1 MKKTLLAT
9 AIAGAIAATGMMAT
23 NAQAATVYDQDGTRL
38 DLYGRIALGVSGGGG
53 ESDVDGVKS
62 DGSEF
67 RDVYSRFGLRG
78 TQQVTSDL
86 TAFGNFEVRPRLD
99 HVNRDGQQVRNSF
112 LGLRSNAFGTVQAGN
127 FDSFYL
133 NTVAAPFD
141 VYLDRGLELT
151 GGNHQAR
158 GDSLGY
164 ISPNLEGFQVFLMAK
179 HYSGNTTAAD
189 NPNIVGETADGDP
202 IIEPTSSTW
211 NTAGGAVYEI
221 DALRLAL
228 GYAQDRERG
237 GGIGENIYGGSAVFE
252 FVPGFSGRL
261 AYEYQSDNVDKI
273 GVGMTYA
280 VNEWAFNLDYYRIES
295 QGERKAEEQERGRS
309 TSRNAWAAGAY
320 YQVSN
325 NFDVFAEVHEADQ
338 GTILDRDTTGSE
350 LSDNLRD
357 VRDNVY
363 WLTGVRYH
371 F

>member
-38 DLYGRIALGVSGGGG
+38 DLYGRIALGIQGGGPEVNEAG
-53 ESDVDGVKS
+53 EKIN
-62 DGSEF
+62 GSEF

-86 TAFGNFEVRPRLD
+86 TAFGNFELRPRLNE
-99 HVNRDGQQVRNSF
+99 VNRDGQQVRNSF
-112 LGLRSNAFGTVQAGN
+112 LGLRSQSMGTLQAGN
-127 FDSFYL
+127 FDNFYL

-151 GGNHQAR
+151 GGGLQGR
-158 GDSLGY
+158 GNSLGY
-164 ISPNLEGFQVFLMAK
+164 ISPNLEGFQVYLMGK
-179 HYSGNTTAAD
+179 HYTGNSNEAGSEGS
-189 NPNIVGETADGDP
+189 N
-202 IIEPTSSTW
+202 SSKI
-211 NTAGGAVYEI
+211 NTAGGAVYEV

-228 GYAQDRERG
+228 GYTQDRESTG
-237 GGIGENIYGGSAVFE
+237 GVGENIYGGSAVFE

-261 AYEYQSDNVDKI
+261 AYEYQSDFEDKI

-280 VNEWAFNLDYYRIES
+280 INEWAFNLDYYRIES
-295 QGERKAEEQERGRS
+295 RGDLKAAQRDEGLS

-320 YQVSN
+320 YKISS
-325 NFDVFAEVHEADQ
+325 NFDVFAELHESDQ
-338 GTILDRDTTGSE
+338 GTIIDSDTTGS
-350 LSDNLRD
+350 DFTGNLRD
-357 VRDNVY
+357 VRDSVF

>member
-9 AIAGAIAATGMMAT
+9 AIAGALGVSAA
-23 NAQAATVYDQDGTRL
+23 AQAATVYDQDGTRL

-53 ESDVDGVKS
+53 QDDVDGVKT

-78 TQQVTSDL
+78 TQQLSSDL
-86 TAFGNFEVRPRLD
+86 TAFGNFEVRPRMD

-112 LGLRSNAFGTVQAGN
+112 LGLRSNQFGSVQAGN

-133 NTVAAPFD
+133 STVSAPFD

-151 GGNHQAR
+151 GGGHQAR
-158 GDSLGY
+158 GDSIGY
-164 ISPNLEGFQVFLMAK
+164 ISPNLEGFQVYLMGK

-189 NPNIVGETADGDP
+189 NAPA
-202 IIEPTSSTW
+202 EPTSSAW
-211 NTAGGAVYEI
+211 NTAGGAVYEV

-228 GYAQDRERG
+228 GYAEDRGRT
-237 GGIGENIYGGSAVFE
+237 GGIGENIYGGSAVYE
-252 FVPGFSGRL
+252 FMPGFSGRL
-261 AYEYQSDNVDKI
+261 AYEYQSDNEDKI

-280 VNEWAFNLDYYRIES
+280 INEWAFNLDYYRIES
-295 QGERKAEEQERGRS
+295 QGDLKDAQRAAGES

-320 YQVSN
+320 YAVSS
-325 NFDVFAEVHEADQ
+325 NFDVFAEVYDADQ
-338 GTILDRDTTGSE
+338 GTILDRDTTASE
-350 LSDNLRD
+350 LGDNLRD
-357 VRDNVY
+357 IRDNVY
-363 WLTGVRYH
+363 WLVGARYH

>member
-9 AIAGAIAATGMMAT
+9 AIAGALGVSAA
-23 NAQAATVYDQDGTRL
+23 AQAATVYDQDGTRL
-38 DLYGRIALGVSGGGG
+38 DLYGRIALGISGGGG
-53 ESDVDGVKS
+53 ESDVDGVKT
-62 DGSEF
+62 DGTEF

-78 TQQVTSDL
+78 TQQLTSDL
-86 TAFGNFEVRPRLD
+86 TAFGNFEVRPRMD

-112 LGLRSNAFGTVQAGN
+112 LGLRSNQFGSVQAGN

-133 NTVAAPFD
+133 ETVAAPFD

-151 GGNHQAR
+151 GGSHQAR
-158 GDSLGY
+158 GDSIGY
-164 ISPNLEGFQVFLMAK
+164 ISPNLEGFQVYLMAK
-179 HYSGNTTAAD
+179 HYSGNTNASD
-189 NPNIVGETADGDP
+189 NPNIVGFDDDDEA

-211 NTAGGAVYEI
+211 NTAGGAVYEV

-228 GYAQDRERG
+228 GYAQDRQRG
-237 GGIGENIYGGSAVFE
+237 GGIGENIYGGSAVYE
-252 FVPGFSGRL
+252 FMPGFSGRL

-273 GVGMTYA
+273 GVGMSYA
-280 VNEWAFNLDYYRIES
+280 INEWAFNLDYYRIES
-295 QGERKAEEQERGRS
+295 QGERKAEEQRRDRS

-320 YQVSN
+320 YQVSS
-325 NFDVFAEVHEADQ
+325 NFDVFGELHEADQ

-350 LSDNLRD
+350 LGSNLRD

-363 WLTGVRYH
+363 WLVGARYH

>member
-23 NAQAATVYDQDGTRL
+23 TAQAATVYDQDGTRL
-38 DLYGRIALGVSGGGG
+38 DLYGRIALGVSGGGP
-53 ESDVDGVKS
+53 EVNEDGDKIN
-62 DGSEF
+62 GSEF

-78 TQQVTSDL
+78 TQRVSDDL
-86 TAFGNFEVRPRLD
+86 TAFGNFELRPRLD
-99 HVNRDGQQVRNSF
+99 EVNRDGQQVRNSF

-127 FDSFYL
+127 FDNFYL

-151 GGNHQAR
+151 GGGFQGR
-158 GDSLGY
+158 GDSVGY
-164 ISPNLEGFQVFLMAK
+164 ISPNLEGFQVYLMGK
-179 HYSGNTTAAD
+179 HYSGN
-189 NPNIVGETADGDP
+189 GEPAGS
-202 IIEPTSSTW
+202 EGSNSSTI

-228 GYAQDRERG
+228 GYTQDRESAG
-237 GGIGENIYGGSAVFE
+237 GVGENVYGGSASYE

-261 AYEYQSDNVDKI
+261 AYESQSDFEDKI

-280 VNEWAFNLDYYRIES
+280 MNEWAFNLDYYRIES
-295 QGERKAEEQERGRS
+295 QGDLKAAQEDANLD

-320 YQVSN
+320 YKVSS
-325 NFDVFAEVHEADQ
+325 NFDVFAELHESDQ
-338 GTILDRDTTGSE
+338 GTLIDSDTTGSDFT
-350 LSDNLRD
+350 DNVRDLRD
-357 VRDNVY
+357 SVY